1 MHAAG
6 DEKRRASCLV
16 SLATMAWLSGMQER
30 HFCGAER
37 AKSVSAAAVTGGGNG
52 QPRGGGVIF
61 SILES
66 ISGLPREEV
75 AVAALLGH
83 VHELV
88 ASVVRVRVRVR

>member
-1 MHAAG
+1 
-6 DEKRRASCLV
+6 
-16 SLATMAWLSGMQER
+16 MAM
-30 HFCGAER
+30 
-37 AKSVSAAAVTGGGNG
+37 

>member
-1 MHAAG
+1 
-6 DEKRRASCLV
+6 
-16 SLATMAWLSGMQER
+16 MAWLSGMQER
-30 HFCGAER
+30 HLCGAER

-52 QPRGGGVIF
+52 QPRGGGVTFSI

-88 ASVVRVRVRVR
+88 TSG

>member
-1 MHAAG
+1 
-6 DEKRRASCLV
+6 
-16 SLATMAWLSGMQER
+16 MAWLSGMQER

-52 QPRGGGVIF
+52 QPRGGGVTFSI

-88 ASVVRVRVRVR
+88 ASG